1 MKLYI
6 VTARYG
12 TSMKP
17 PVVFRTREE
26 AEKNAHDYVYDAAKD
41 DYVLETEHNNPT
53 DEELEEW
60 AKENGYE
67 LWDYY
72 YWGGDDEA
80 FEADVTKIEV

>member
-6 VTARYG
+6 VTARCK
-12 TSMKP
+12 TSMEP

-26 AEKNAHDYVYDAAKD
+26 AEKNAHDYVYDVAKE
-41 DYVLETEHNNPT
+41 DYVLDTEHNNPT

-67 LWDYY
+67 LWDYF
-72 YWGGDDEA
+72 YWGRFDED
-80 FEADVTKIEV
+80 FEAEVTEIEV

>member
-6 VTARYG
+6 VTARCG
-12 TSMKP
+12 TAMGR
-17 PVVFRTREE
+17 PVVFRTRKE

-41 DYVLETEHNNPT
+41 DYAWATKHNNPT

-72 YWGGDDEA
+72 YWSGSDEA
-80 FEADVTKIEV
+80 FEAYMTEIEV